1 MGPLSLLLVGQK
13 DFGDSKSAGAVEKDQ
28 VHTTNGDSKS
38 AGSIEKDQ
46 VFSNQMANR
55 ITMST

>member
-28 VHTTNGDSKS
+28 VHPPNGDSKS
-38 AGSIEKDQ
+38 DGAVEKDQ
-46 VFSNQMANR
+46 IHPPKWRTGLQ
-55 ITMST
+55 